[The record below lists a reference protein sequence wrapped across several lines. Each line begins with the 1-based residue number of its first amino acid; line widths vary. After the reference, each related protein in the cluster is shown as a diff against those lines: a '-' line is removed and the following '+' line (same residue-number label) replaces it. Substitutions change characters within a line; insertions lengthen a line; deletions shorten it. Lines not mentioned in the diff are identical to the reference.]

1 MDSEFDYIIVGAG
14 SAGCVMAN
22 RLSADS
28 NVSVLLIE
36 SGPSDQSALI
46 KMPRGIGKILE
57 PGNSRVWDYQA
68 LPATGKPSELW
79 LKGRT
84 LGGSSSVNGMV
95 YMRGAPADYDGW
107 AAAGCEGWGWEHIQR
122 QYLALENHIL
132 GPTAWRG
139 ENGPMGITVHP
150 KGNELL
156 AAILGAAADIGTPQV
171 DDINSMDAVQRGGLG
186 YQTRNIWRGQR
197 CSAADAFLRP
207 VLSRKNLRVLTD
219 STVSKIEFKAKR
231 ATAVQLSGRKGTS
244 RFLARREI
252 ILCAGAI
259 ETPKLLQLSGVGAG
273 SLLQSLGIS
282 VVHNAP
288 NVGQNLREHRYL
300 AMQYR
305 VNKGSL
311 NGAFQG
317 LGLVGSLFQ
326 YLFNKSGPM
335 SHAAH
340 EAGGVIKTLPGLDR
354 PDAQI
359 GISLHSLVGDGQR
372 VSLEKAP
379 GVTLGGYFMR
389 PESQGEIH
397 IQSPDYRQSPLINA
411 NYLSSETDRRHAIS
425 LLRWVRRCVA
435 QAPLQPFIVDETK
448 PGKQYDSDG
457 DIIQAFMSLGQT
469 AFHVAGT
476 CRMGGDEDS
485 VVDPQLRVR
494 GVEGLRIVDTSIM
507 PTLVSGNTN
516 APMMAMAMRAAEIM
530 IT

>member
-22 RLSADS
+22 RLSADL

-36 SGPSDQSALI
+36 SGPSDQSPLI

-122 QYLALENHIL
+122 QYVALENHIL
-132 GPTAWRG
+132 GSTTWRG

-156 AAILGAAADIGTPQV
+156 KAILSAASDIGTPQV

-186 YQTRNIWRGQR
+186 YQARNIWRGQR
-197 CSAADAFLRP
+197 CSAADAFLKP
-207 VLSRKNLRVLTD
+207 VLSRKNLHVITD
-219 STVSKIEFKAKR
+219 STVSKIEFKDKR
-231 ATAVQLSGRKGTS
+231 AAAIQLTGRKGTS
-244 RFLARREI
+244 QFLARREI

-259 ETPKLLQLSGVGAG
+259 ETPKLLQLSGIGCG
-273 SLLQSLGIS
+273 RLLQSLGVS
-282 VVHNAP
+282 LVHNAP
-288 NVGQNLREHRYL
+288 NVGRNLREHRYL

-317 LGLVGSLFQ
+317 LGLAGSLFQ

-340 EAGGVIKTLPGLDR
+340 EAGGVIKTLPSLDR
-354 PDAQI
+354 P
-359 GISLHSLVGDGQR
+359 SPR
-372 VSLEKAP
+372 RFVS
-379 GVTLGGYFMR
+379 
-389 PESQGEIH
+389 S
-397 IQSPDYRQSPLINA
+397 
-411 NYLSSETDRRHAIS
+411 
-425 LLRWVRRCVA
+425 
-435 QAPLQPFIVDETK
+435 
-448 PGKQYDSDG
+448 
-457 DIIQAFMSLGQT
+457 
-469 AFHVAGT
+469 
-476 CRMGGDEDS
+476 
-485 VVDPQLRVR
+485 
-494 GVEGLRIVDTSIM
+494 
-507 PTLVSGNTN
+507 
-516 APMMAMAMRAAEIM
+516 
-530 IT
+530 